1 MSGTHTNKM
10 SAMIN
15 KSIYAIVE
23 KLADEHGFDADEAM
37 EFCDDEVCALVDLF
51 PKEEKPKETPLDKAR
66 KNVSNWQK
74 KLDADKFA
82 DEEAKAKHIE
92 KLEKEKVKL
101 AKLEPVVEKSTAKT
115 TAVKEGKEK
124 RIKRFSPQMATALAL
139 ALKSEGIAS
148 DDKKVVDEHKK
159 KVCEYIEALGDAEF
173 RKLSLA
179 DHMKAY
185 CHAEAVKDMPEMTGE
200 QSDEEEE
207 PAVEQ
212 LTLAKLQ
219 KIETIASMD
228 DLAHFW
234 DSKTGKAVTGPA
246 MEDDEDMC
254 DPFDW
259 KGDSYVIGNKTGR
272 VYKVMDDGDT
282 FAGFVG
288 VGMFKGMPHNK

>member
-1 MSGTHTNKM
+1 M

-37 EFCDDEVCALVDLF
+37 EFCEDQIGELVALF
-51 PKEEKPKETPLDKAR
+51 PKEEKPKETPLEKAR

-74 KLDADKFA
+74 KLDADKFP
-82 DEEAKAKHIE
+82 DEEAKAKHVE

-101 AKLEPVVEKSTAKT
+101 AKLEPVVEKPAAAKKS
-115 TAVKEGKEK
+115 AVKEKPAEKEK
-124 RIKRFSPQMATALAL
+124 RIKRFSPQMSTALAL
-139 ALKSEGIAS
+139 ALKTEGLES
-148 DDKKVVDEHKK
+148 DDKKVLDAHKK
-159 KVCEYIEALGDAEF
+159 KGCEYIEALDDVEF

-185 CHAEAVKDMPEMTGE
+185 CRAESTKDMPEMTG
-200 QSDEEEE
+200 DE
-207 PAVEQ
+207 PDVER

-219 KIETIASMD
+219 KVEPIASMSD
-228 DLAHFW
+228 PAHFW
-234 DSKTGKAVTGPA
+234 DAEMGKAITGPA
-246 MEDDEDMC
+246 AEDDEDVC

-259 KGDSYVIGNKTGR
+259 KGTSYVIGNKTGR
-272 VYKVMDDGDT
+272 VHIVAEDGDV

-288 VGMFKGMPHNK
+288 VGVFKGMPHHK